1 MQCHLSAISTVVA
14 VHVLRGTEFS
24 ASITCVCALWITRK
38 HVPTYTWL
46 LFTVG
51 DNRQSLWCSR
61 ANQRAQSN
69 GLDIG
74 LLLKWILTL
83 TPISCPRRVDA
94 DWKTIL
100 ILYHLILPPCSCG
113 WVYIGDTKGVPEIR
127 LKEPKAATRR
137 GELEKSTID
146 QHAWNQTGRLG
157 WSCGVGRGGKQH
169 YTIHKRNSLHPLID
183 TERLINRDEGITI
196 SDCWTAFSKLAM
208 TSASV
213 ASSSRNQWWSML
225 LIKCRSQAGRSLEWS
240 KVEAHDKGTGAAQL
254 NFVSVN

>member
-1 MQCHLSAISTVVA
+1 MAFIPYVAELSDTISGWSSNLHTLSVDSWWELKSRSTWEEVQCQV
-14 VHVLRGTEFS
+14 
-24 ASITCVCALWITRK
+24 
-38 HVPTYTWL
+38 
-46 LFTVG
+46 
-51 DNRQSLWCSR
+51 
-61 ANQRAQSN
+61 
-69 GLDIG
+69 
-74 LLLKWILTL
+74 
-83 TPISCPRRVDA
+83 
-94 DWKTIL
+94 
-100 ILYHLILPPCSCG
+100 PCSCG

-196 SDCWTAFSKLAM
+196 SDCWTAFLKLAM